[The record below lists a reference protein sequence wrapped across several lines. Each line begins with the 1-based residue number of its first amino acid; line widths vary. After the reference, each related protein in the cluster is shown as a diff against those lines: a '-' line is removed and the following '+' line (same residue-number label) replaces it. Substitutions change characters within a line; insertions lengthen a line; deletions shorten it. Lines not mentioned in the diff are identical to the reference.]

1 MDDRKAGG
9 EDVFALLRSVVDVL
23 ESSHTLTP
31 SVAVVQ
37 YHDPLDLE
45 TLLDFKLG
53 DETSADQLMD
63 LISKTVKL
71 SVRTSHPLF
80 FNQLYGG
87 TDPFGL
93 AGAVVSEALNTSA
106 YTHEVAPVFSLSE
119 REVLK
124 ASLKLVGFD
133 DGDGIFSPGGSISN
147 MYGIVLSRFRRFP
160 DSKKDGVYGLP
171 TLVIYTSQ
179 DVSRKIDTLSM
190 YFLFN
195 YFNRLLVHSQSHY
208 SVTKG
213 ANWLGLGT
221 SNVVKIES
229 DARGKMIPSKLEEAI
244 RNSISEGKIPL
255 IVNCTSGT
263 TVLGAFDPLEEIA
276 KICEAHGIWMH
287 VDGLLKS
294 CNMAG
299 ATYLFQPDKMYDPSY
314 DSGDLSVQCGRK
326 VDSFKLWTLWK
337 YRGNCALGELVD
349 HAVEMANYFLD
360 TIRNRPGFRLVLD
373 EFETTNVCFWFIP
386 PRLRD
391 CDETEDWWSQIHKVG
406 PALKKKL
413 VENGDMMIGYQPLEH
428 RNLKNFFRMV
438 VTCHP
443 PRTKSDMDSA
453 VGLIEKYGNQL

>member
-31 SVAVVQ
+31 SGAVVQ

-63 LISKTVKL
+63 LISKTVKF

-413 VENGDMMIGYQPLEH
+413 VESGDMMIGYQPLEH